1 MARGAHL
8 WRDFVT
14 VRGIPIPRER
24 HVVLRL
30 GRTTTPIVALHA
42 ELVVTSPAS

>member
-8 WRDFVT
+8 WRNFVA
-14 VRGIPIPRER
+14 VGGIPIPRER

-30 GRTTTPIVALHA
+30 GRATIPIVALHA
-42 ELVVTSPAS
+42 EMVVTSPAS